1 MPTERWIVVG
11 AGGHARVVMD
21 AVLHDG
27 RDPAQIAFA
36 DDDVS
41 LHGTRVLGRPIIG
54 LVKAVVGAAVSF
66 HVAVGSN
73 RVRETLHRQL
83 LEVGASPFN
92 VVHPMACISPFA
104 SLGQGSFVAA
114 RAVIA
119 PAATIGAAVII
130 NHGAVVDHDVVVGDY
145 AHIAPGV
152 TLGGGVRVGRG
163 ALVGAGAI
171 LLPGV
176 SIGDGAVVGAGA
188 VVLADVA
195 FASVVVGVPARVQ
208 RKFQQ

>member
-21 AVLHDG
+21 AVLRDG
-27 RDPAQIAFA
+27 RDPVPLAFA

-41 LHGTRVLGRPIIG
+41 LHGTTMLGRPILG
-54 LVKAVVGAAVSF
+54 LVSAVVGADMSF

-83 LEVGASPFN
+83 LEVGASPFS
-92 VVHPMACISPFA
+92 VVHPTACISPFA
-104 SLGQGSFVAA
+104 TLGQGSFVAA

-176 SIGDGAVVGAGA
+176 SIGEGAVVGAGA
-188 VVLADVA
+188 VVLADVSS
-195 FASVVVGVPARVQ
+195 ASVVVGVPARVQ